1 MIKIKKWIPFLRVG
15 LTCSCVFKNW
25 LENNIKI
32 VSHESRNGNL
42 LKRQKIIFRAINPL
56 KM

>member
-32 VSHESRNGNL
+32 VSHGSRNGNL